1 MKKSL
6 IALVAVAA
14 LAFPASAFAQS
25 DLSVAKSDSA
35 DPVTVG
41 SQFEYTVTVANA
53 GPEAATAVSLADTL
67 PNEVDFVSAT
77 ASQGICELQGSKRV
91 NCELG
96 TIAAGANATATLRVI
111 AARAGTAVNTATVS
125 GTPADPVEANNE
137 VTEQTVIQ
145 AAAPVMCAG
154 RQATLFGTTGADT
167 LSGTDKTDVIAGL
180 GGDDTIRGLDGR
192 DVICAGRGVDVVVAG
207 GDGDVVKGGADTD
220 RIRGSGG
227 DDVLAGNG
235 ADDRL
240 RGGSGDDALRGG
252 SGDDDCRG
260 GRGKDV
266 EKGC

>member
-1 MKKSL
+1 MKKTP
-6 IALVAVAA
+6 IAIICAAA
-14 LAFPASAFAQS
+14 LAFPANAFAQS
-25 DLSVAKSDSA
+25 DLSVSKGDSA

-41 SQFEYTVTVANA
+41 AQFEYAVTVANT
-53 GPEAATAVSLADTL
+53 GPEAATAVSLTDTL
-67 PNEVDFVSAT
+67 PNEVDFVSVS
-77 ASQGICELQGSKRV
+77 ASQGNCELQGSKRV

-96 TIAAGANATATLRVI
+96 AIAAGANATVTVRVT

-125 GTPADPVEANNE
+125 GTPNDPVEANNE

-145 AAAPVMCAG
+145 AAAAVTCSG
-154 RQATLFGTTGADT
+154 RQATLVGTTGADT

-192 DVICAGRGVDVVVAG
+192 DVICAGRGIDLVVAG
-207 GDGDVVKGGADTD
+207 GDGDLIKGGGDAD
-220 RIRGSGG
+220 RIRGAAG

-235 ADDRL
+235 GDDLL

-252 SGDDDCRG
+252 SGDDSCSG